1 MKKNYIV
8 IIVGISAVIIFIL
21 IALSSKNSTIPK
33 KTIFKSVVLKEAESA
48 FEAGSFKEAK
58 RLYQESLSS
67 TDDPSIIN
75 NIRQKIEDINMK
87 IIFSK
92 DLDQCSTIY
101 VVQPK
106 DTLTKIAKKF
116 KTTVSLIK
124 RSNGLASDTIRLK
137 QKLKVS
143 SCEFSIIVD
152 KSQNLLFLKRKG
164 EVVKTYI
171 VSTGKDNSTPVGKFA
186 IDRNKL
192 RNPTWFRTGAIV
204 DPTDPENIL
213 GSRWMG
219 LEGKDSSGESIKGY
233 GIHGTT
239 KPQELGR
246 QITLGCVRMRNQE
259 VEEVFDII
267 PVGTE
272 VVIID

>member
-1 MKKNYIV
+1 MKKIHIV
-8 IIVGISAVIIFIL
+8 IIVSISMVIIFTL
-21 IALSSKNSTIPK
+21 IALSSKKSTIPK
-33 KTIFKSVVLKEAESA
+33 KTIFKSAVLKEAESA
-48 FEAGSFKEAK
+48 FSVGSFKEAK
-58 RLYQESLSS
+58 RLYQESLENV
-67 TDDPSIIN
+67 DDPNLIN
-75 NIRQKIEDINMK
+75 SIRQKIEDINIR

-92 DLDQCSTIY
+92 DLDQCSTTY

-106 DTLTKIAKKF
+106 DTLTKISKKF

-124 RSNGLASDTIRLK
+124 RSNNLSSDTIRPK
-137 QKLKVS
+137 QKLKVA
-143 SCEFSIIVD
+143 SCEFSIVVD

-171 VSTGKDNSTPVGKFA
+171 VSTGKDNSTPVGKFT

-204 DPTDPENIL
+204 DPADPENIL

-219 LEGKDSSGESIKGY
+219 LEGKDANGEDIKGY

-239 KPQELGR
+239 KPQELGK
-246 QITLGCVRMRNQE
+246 QITLGCIRMRNQE
-259 VEEVFDII
+259 VEELFDIVPI
-267 PVGTE
+267 GTE
-272 VVIID
+272 VLIID